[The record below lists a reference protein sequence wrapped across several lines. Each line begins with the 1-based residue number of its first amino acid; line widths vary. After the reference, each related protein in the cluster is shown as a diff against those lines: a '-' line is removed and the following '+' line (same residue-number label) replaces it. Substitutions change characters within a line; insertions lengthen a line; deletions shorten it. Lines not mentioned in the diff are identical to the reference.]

1 MYEKDFARRLSIH
14 WCDLDKHEIVEAVG
28 PENIAGSG
36 LVEEADLTAA
46 VAHVMELEGQLLR
59 AIDAE
64 SGVMRLRRVRDS
76 WRRKSAAAYR
86 RGLTDA
92 AGIVASKAKEYTLKA
107 DQYWRDDKR
116 TLARDFDAYA
126 VAALHCIAAIRRAGG
141 GQ

>member
-1 MYEKDFARRLSIH
+1 MKWTASMGYRRFPDLPLDPPEGGHEEQEEDQSDDSTPIH
-14 WCDLDKHEIVEAVG
+14 
-28 PENIAGSG
+28 PEQ
-36 LVEEADLTAA
+36 D
-46 VAHVMELEGQLLR
+46 EG
-59 AIDAE
+59 
-64 SGVMRLRRVRDS
+64 
-76 WRRKSAAAYR
+76 KSAAAYR